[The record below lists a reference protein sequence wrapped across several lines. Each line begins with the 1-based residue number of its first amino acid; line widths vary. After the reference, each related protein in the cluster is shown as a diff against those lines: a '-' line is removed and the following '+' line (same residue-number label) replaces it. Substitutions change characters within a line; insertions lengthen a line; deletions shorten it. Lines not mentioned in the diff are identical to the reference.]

1 MRRKETCR
9 LSLLIR
15 FNVGEPTFFYG
26 PLTSGTMQR
35 GGKLAFKFRLLS
47 VTGKVDGPAPVSRR
61 ALVPKLVPKAGR
73 KAAAKLP
80 QASHRSVGATGK
92 HSSLCAA

>member
-1 MRRKETCR
+1 M
-9 LSLLIR
+9 LIR

-47 VTGKVDGPAPVSRR
+47 VTGKVDGPATVLSGHLSLSSCQKRAARQLQNCLKPVIVRSERQATIRR
-61 ALVPKLVPKAGR
+61 FVQR
-73 KAAAKLP
+73 IEW
-80 QASHRSVGATGK
+80 SSVYVG
-92 HSSLCAA
+92 